1 VGRNGV
7 RYALVTG
14 VLLVLLGPALA
25 TPSDPASVPLRRPAP
40 RSSPRPTAAPHPAT
54 ASLYSRHTRRL
65 VQSYLRLK
73 LWEMREMELERA
85 RTVVERK
92 LGIRSLFGET
102 PAPDAR

>member
-1 VGRNGV
+1 M

-14 VLLVLLGPALA
+14 VLLVLLGPMLA
-25 TPSDPASVPLRRPAP
+25 TPSEPATVPLRHPAP

-54 ASLYSRHTRRL
+54 ASLYSRRSRRL

-73 LWEMREMELERA
+73 LWQMREMDLERA
-85 RTVVERK
+85 RKVVERK
-92 LGIRSLFGET
+92 LGIGSLLGET